1 MNPILPGAPWL
12 IAHRS
17 MLGVNKPFKVRLNH
31 QDYVLWQNTQG
42 DIFALENICPHLQA
56 PLSNGWICAERNT
69 ITCPFHAQEFDGQG
83 HYCPQNFHHQ
93 EDASGKGYPLLKSLP
108 LEIRG
113 DLIWTCG
120 EHPAKLPIPD
130 LIEQG
135 SAGYEFVGIAGYTS
149 IRGSFLENL
158 LVNYDYNHQNGT
170 HREMFRLKEI
180 QVSDYQEEGYRTTL
194 KQHVVRDQNTLAEI
208 LKNPVLKLLPQ
219 TWTNDFEYAFPCLT
233 ALKGDLPFGKIFQ
246 IHSLYPEDE
255 THTRTFILLF
265 AQISHPV
272 VKLLKTLLRPSLLD
286 TANTIIQQD
295 SAAIEA
301 SYPRQPRKI
310 RLPNE
315 HIMDYAEKLYEDWH
329 QNLSNDETRDAITRS
344 Q

>member
-1 MNPILPGAPWL
+1 MKILPGAPWL

-17 MLGVNKPFKVRLNH
+17 MLGVNKPFKIRLNH
-31 QDYVLWQNTQG
+31 QDYVLWQNPHG
-42 DIFALENICPHLQA
+42 EISALDNTCPHMQA
-56 PLSNGWICAERNT
+56 SLSDGWVCAERNT
-69 ITCPFHAQEFDGQG
+69 ITCPFHTLEFDGQG
-83 HYCPQNFHHQ
+83 YYRPQNSNPQ
-93 EDASGKGYPLLKSLP
+93 EELSGKGHPLIKSLP
-108 LEIRG
+108 LEVRG
-113 DLIWTCG
+113 DLIWTYG
-120 EHPAKLPIPD
+120 EHPAKRPIPD
-130 LIEQG
+130 LIERG
-135 SAGYEFVGIAGYTS
+135 SQGYEFVGVAGYTS

-180 QVSDYQEEGYRTTL
+180 QVSDYLEEGYCTTL
-194 KQHVVRDQNTLAEI
+194 KQHVVRDQNTLTEI

-255 THTRTFILLF
+255 TRTRTFILLF
-265 AQISHPV
+265 AQLTHPII
-272 VKLLKTLLRPSLLD
+272 KLLQNFLRPSLLE
-286 TANTIIQQD
+286 TANTIIRQD
-295 SAAIEA
+295 TAAIEA

-315 HIMDYAEKLYEDWH
+315 HIMDYAEQLYYDWH
-329 QNLSNDETRDAITRS
+329 KH
-344 Q
+344 